1 MIETLLFTQFADKK
15 TLIVK
20 QLPSNRSRT
29 AFERSMKPI
38 EALRNKI
45 AHASEYANTPAHSR
59 ELCKTVRELLQLRL
73 EIAQLQM
80 KGQLR

>member
-45 AHASEYANTPAHSR
+45 AHASEYANTPEHSR
-59 ELCKTVRELLQLRL
+59 ELCKTVRELLQL